1 MEREQMQAQ
10 PASRH
15 QPTKAE
21 MEEPI
26 AINGTPE
33 DIAKAMLEGG
43 AERIETTQA
52 A

>member
-1 MEREQMQAQ
+1 MNDLGKM

-21 MEEPI
+21 MAEVVVIDGKPEE
-26 AINGTPE
+26 
-33 DIAKAMLEGG
+33 IAKAMLEGG
-43 AERIETTQA
+43 EDRKEPPPA